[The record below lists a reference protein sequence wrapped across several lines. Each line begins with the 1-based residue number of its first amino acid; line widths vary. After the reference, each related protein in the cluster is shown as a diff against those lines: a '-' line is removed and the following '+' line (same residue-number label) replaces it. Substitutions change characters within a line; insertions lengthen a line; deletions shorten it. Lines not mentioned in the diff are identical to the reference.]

1 MSNGIEDF
9 SQFPVSNL
17 FIGKLDYLTLTD
29 SKSNLTVIK
38 SQNDE
43 RINQELLELDKEMTK
58 IIGNELESRKRIDRY
73 SSDVHL
79 PISGLL
85 QKQKQ
90 KQTGTLISG
99 KPTILLKK
107 KKKPILK
114 PLN

>member
-1 MSNGIEDF
+1 LSNGIEDF

-38 SQNDE
+38 AQNDE

-85 QKQKQ
+85 QKQ
-90 KQTGTLISG
+90 TGTLISG